1 MNFIIKNY
9 MDKLSIQDLNEFA
22 MKNDV
27 YLSKNELEFTYKFV
41 KKNYQKILSN
51 FKDFDFSKYKN
62 NYTNENYLKI
72 TKLLD
77 KYSQQYSQFL

>member
-22 MKNDV
+22 IKNDV

-51 FKDFDFSKYKN
+51 FKDFDFSKYKS
-62 NYTNENYLKI
+62 NYNNENYLKI